1 MVVKEKQD
9 VQLFWDEKVKSTQYV
24 VVELIENQEPWIV
37 IEHDEID
44 ISLSIKNWENL
55 IKLSKKAIKKAKIEF
70 IVKNHKTE

>member
-1 MVVKEKQD
+1 MIVREKQD

-37 IEHDEID
+37 IEHDEND

-55 IKLSKKAIKKAKIEF
+55 IKLSKKAIKKAKTEF
-70 IVKNHKTE
+70 LLNNHKTK